1 MCKRPLWA
9 ALGSPDSVC
18 GGGETGGMGWGLE
31 KDMRG
36 GEGHRGGPQ
45 IRTGSR
51 GSRIHHSQKD
61 PGENVFSERLGG
73 EGTSQSWD
81 GGKCLDFIT
90 HLMAWALGDHSMT
103 HLCRVQS
110 LQ

>member
-1 MCKRPLWA
+1 MVGKLVAW
-9 ALGSPDSVC
+9 
-18 GGGETGGMGWGLE
+18 GGVWRRTWEEGRGTEGGLRSE
-31 KDMRG
+31 QVRRG
-36 GEGHRGGPQ
+36 
-45 IRTGSR
+45 
-51 GSRIHHSQKD
+51 HSQKD

-81 GGKCLDFIT
+81 GGKCGDFIT
-90 HLMAWALGDHSMT
+90 HLMAWALGDYSMG